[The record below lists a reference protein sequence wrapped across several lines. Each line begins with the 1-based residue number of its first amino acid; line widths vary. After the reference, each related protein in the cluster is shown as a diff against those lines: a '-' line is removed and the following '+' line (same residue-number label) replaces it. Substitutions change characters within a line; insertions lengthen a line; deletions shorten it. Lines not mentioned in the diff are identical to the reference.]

1 MQGYASE
8 LKEAAAAVTLAGL
21 AAALTLAGG
30 GRAAAVAVPDVAF
43 VGCTPVHMG
52 SFVRLFRSVV
62 KRSVHLGLAFLGA
75 IFLAACA
82 SGTQHKARSTMQ
94 QHTTDARMVE
104 AGRRREPVQAHMA
117 SSHRVER
124 WPAI

>member
-1 MQGYASE
+1 VQGYASE
-8 LKEAAAAVTLAGL
+8 LREAAAAVTLAGL

-30 GRAAAVAVPDVAF
+30 GWAAALAVPVAF

-52 SFVRLFRSVV
+52 SFARLFRSVV
-62 KRSVHLGLAFLGA
+62 KRSVHLGLGFLGA

-82 SGTQHKARSTMQ
+82 SGTQHKARSTM